1 MSKFLF
7 KENKNELYNQYY
19 PLATNTEKEEFLINN
34 GSSLL
39 KILEKRK
46 KDREYELYALQKLQK
61 QNYRNKDYYMIKKE
75 ILLKKQI
82 FDSIML
88 EDKLFM
94 YDISVDEVNYALK
107 LTYKEDGLFT
117 KLIIGITGTI
127 LDTLLK

>member
-7 KENKNELYNQYY
+7 KDKNELYSQYY

-39 KILEKRK
+39 KILEKSK

-61 QNYRNKDYYMIKKE
+61 QNIER
-75 ILLKKQI
+75 LLKKQI

-94 YDISVDEVNYALK
+94 YDISVDEGNYALK

-117 KLIIGITGTI
+117 KLIMGITGTI

>member
-7 KENKNELYNQYY
+7 KEDKNELYNQYY
-19 PLATNTEKEEFLINN
+19 PLTTNTEKEEFLINN

-75 ILLKKQI
+75 RLLKKQI

-117 KLIIGITGTI
+117 KLIIGIIGTI
-127 LDTLLK
+127 SDTLLK

>member
-7 KENKNELYNQYY
+7 KDKNELYNQYY

-39 KILEKRK
+39 KTLEKCK
-46 KDREYELYALQKLQK
+46 KDREYELYALQK

-82 FDSIML
+82 SDSRML
-88 EDKLFM
+88 EDKLLM
-94 YDISVDEVNYALK
+94 CDISVDEVNYALK

-127 LDTLLK
+127 SDTLLK

>member
-7 KENKNELYNQYY
+7 KDKNELYNQYY

-39 KILEKRK
+39 KTLEKCK
-46 KDREYELYALQKLQK
+46 KDREYELYALQK

-82 FDSIML
+82 SDSRML
-88 EDKLFM
+88 EDKLLM
-94 YDISVDEVNYALK
+94 CDISVDEVNYALK
-107 LTYKEDGLFT
+107 LTYKEDGY
-117 KLIIGITGTI
+117 
-127 LDTLLK
+127 

>member
-7 KENKNELYNQYY
+7 KEDKNELYNQYY

-75 ILLKKQI
+75 RLLKKQI

-94 YDISVDEVNYALK
+94 YDISVDEINYALK

-117 KLIIGITGTI
+117 KLIMGITGTI
-127 LDTLLK
+127 SDTLLK

>member
-7 KENKNELYNQYY
+7 KDKNELYNQYY

-46 KDREYELYALQKLQK
+46 KDRECELYALQKLQK

-117 KLIIGITGTI
+117 KLIMGITGTI

>member
-7 KENKNELYNQYY
+7 KEDKNELYNQYY

-61 QNYRNKDYYMIKKE
+61 QNYRNNDYYMFKKE
-75 ILLKKQI
+75 RLLKKQI

-88 EDKLFM
+88 EDKLLM
-94 YDISVDEVNYALK
+94 CDISVDEVNYALK

-117 KLIIGITGTI
+117 KLIIGIIGTI
-127 LDTLLK
+127 SDTLLK

>member
-46 KDREYELYALQKLQK
+46 KDREVG
-61 QNYRNKDYYMIKKE
+61 R
-75 ILLKKQI
+75 
-82 FDSIML
+82 
-88 EDKLFM
+88 
-94 YDISVDEVNYALK
+94 
-107 LTYKEDGLFT
+107 
-117 KLIIGITGTI
+117 
-127 LDTLLK
+127 

>member
-7 KENKNELYNQYY
+7 KDKNELYNQYY

>member
-7 KENKNELYNQYY
+7 KDKNELYNQYY

-39 KILEKRK
+39 KTLEKCK
-46 KDREYELYALQKLQK
+46 KDREYELYALQK

-75 ILLKKQI
+75 RLLKKQI

-88 EDKLFM
+88 EDKLLIC
-94 YDISVDEVNYALK
+94 DISVDEVNYALK

-127 LDTLLK
+127 SDTLLK

>member
-7 KENKNELYNQYY
+7 KEDKNELYNQYY
-19 PLATNTEKEEFLINN
+19 PLASNTEKEEFLINN